1 MKNDACSEV
10 NHLMFLLAN
19 IRTDTVADHVVADAT
34 VVLIMSNDYANDM
47 QRGASP
53 LKAPLTRMIVDY

>member
-1 MKNDACSEV
+1 MKNDVCSDV
-10 NHLMFLLAN
+10 NHLMFLLDN

-34 VVLIMSNDYANDM
+34 VVLMMSNDNASDM

-53 LKAPLTRMIVDY
+53 LKAPLTSMIVDY